1 MQLSWAWWS
10 WPQERVAGFVLGHHH
25 DGHDSNDHQP
35 RGFKIVKCSVLDP
48 FTDMIL
54 SYFVIHFASF
64 MPFPIP
70 RYWGLLGQHWMI
82 CRYNVWCH
90 RTQLVES
97 VNTICI
103 YKYIYIYIYIY
114 IHMRIY
120 TYVYVYNIYIYW
132 AQSCLGS
139 VLNSSEFVFF
149 LVNFM
154 FPTHSTQNENRDA
167 ARQHHLHHWDNKLR
181 CGPGM
186 GLFHLFRLFHRSGCR
201 HSELLVVSS

>member
-103 YKYIYIYIYIY
+103 YKYIYTYIYTYICVYIHMYMYIIYIYILSSKLFG
-114 IHMRIY
+114 
-120 TYVYVYNIYIYW
+120 V
-132 AQSCLGS
+132 S
-139 VLNSSEFVFF
+139 VE
-149 LVNFM
+149 
-154 FPTHSTQNENRDA
+154 
-167 ARQHHLHHWDNKLR
+167 
-181 CGPGM
+181 
-186 GLFHLFRLFHRSGCR
+186 LFRICVLPC
-201 HSELLVVSS
+201 